1 MNCPRCQGTMVT
13 DYFLDM
19 EDSGDVWMSGW
30 RCLSC
35 GEVVDPLILQHREA
49 QQAQCEFVEA
59 ISKNPANKTQAPV
72 AVLSKK
78 P

>member
-1 MNCPRCQGTMVT
+1 MVT

-49 QQAQCEFVEA
+49 QQAHQELIGA
-59 ISKNPANKTQAPV
+59 ISQNPANKTQASV

-78 P
+78 S